1 MSQDSTFHQPISSW
15 FFYLIEYVK
24 TWFMQGKN
32 RKEENYFLIN

>member
-1 MSQDSTFHQPISSW
+1 MLQDFTFHQSISSR

-24 TWFMQGKN
+24 TWFMHGKN